1 MTAAVRELIATT
13 LKSAAKID
21 PTLTADRQAAALDA
35 LEGRGAA
42 TADGKKR
49 DAVLTRAEVAARL
62 KCSVK
67 TVSRY
72 AERGIIRPIRLGAKS
87 RRASN
92 GYSALSVEEA
102 IEKGTAKAIEKGTA
116 AALERAT
123 A

>member
-1 MTAAVRELIATT
+1 MNAAARELIKTT
-13 LKSAAKID
+13 LKSAAMID

-42 TADGKKR
+42 TAEGAEDADR
-49 DAVLTRAEVAARL
+49 DWVMTRSEVAARF
-62 KCSVK
+62 KCSPK

-72 AERGIIRPIRLGAKS
+72 AERGIIRPIRLGAKG

-92 GYSALSVEEA
+92 GYSGKSVM
-102 IEKGTAKAIEKGTA
+102 
-116 AALERAT
+116 AALERTT

>member
-1 MTAAVRELIATT
+1 MIAQARKMIKATMDAAAM
-13 LKSAAKID
+13 ID
-21 PTLTADRQAAALDA
+21 ETLTADKLAAALDA

>member
-1 MTAAVRELIATT
+1 MDAAAM
-13 LKSAAKID
+13 ID
-21 PTLTADRQAAALDA
+21 ETLTADKLAAALDA

-42 TADGKKR
+42 TAEGAEDADR
-49 DAVLTRAEVAARL
+49 DWVMTRSEVAARF
-62 KCSVK
+62 KCSPK

-72 AERGIIRPIRLGAKS
+72 AERGIIRPIRLGAKG

-92 GYSALSVEEA
+92 GYSGKSV
-102 IEKGTAKAIEKGTA
+102 I